1 MKKILTF
8 LLSFSCL
15 LAINAINVD
24 AATGRIDCD
33 DRTITVGEQIDIRVS
48 YQFAKKSTAK
58 FSVNSDDTS
67 VAKFNLTVFDS
78 GSDYSGV
85 MSGSKVAKLTATGP
99 GSVVLVA
106 SDVDVVENDSEE
118 SVSLRGGCT
127 IKVVA
132 KNSDN
137 NNNSNNNNS
146 NTNTN
151 TNNTNNN
158 APTSPSKPTTGQVSP
173 LKKSPNNLLSS
184 LNVDQ
189 GKLVPDFN
197 SKENNYT
204 VELNNSVKSINV
216 SGILADSKASS
227 KNLKQT
233 VNWTG
238 KEQTISIEVIAENG
252 SKNSYTIK
260 FIPSKEVLLE
270 RVFKSEKYQLNLND
284 ISLGSLTKVSKTV
297 NNNKYDIYSKNNLL
311 YAIASNN
318 NQHFLAKLDDK
329 LEIVELSK
337 LLSVNKELYSINI
350 NNDNITTTDSGLVN
364 GNFKI
369 SNEEFSGF
377 KFEDPALSK
386 YVLIQGS
393 KLGESTLERYIF
405 DTTNNQLFSIGNSLL
420 ISDNNYKDL
429 VNKFQTQ
436 LNETNKAKQV
446 QQNDKRIYILSIVVL
461 SFIGAML
468 GLVAL
473 KYKRLYNKIG
483 S

>member
-1 MKKILTF
+1 MKKIFKF

-15 LAINAINVD
+15 FALNSIHID

-33 DRTITVGEQIDIRVS
+33 DRTITVGEEIDIRVS

-85 MSGSKVAKLTATGP
+85 ISGSKVAKLTATGP

-118 SVSLRGGCT
+118 SVNLRGGCT
-127 IKVVA
+127 ITVVSK
-132 KNSDN
+132 KNENS
-137 NNNSNNNNS
+137 NNSNNSNND
-146 NTNTN
+146 
-151 TNNTNNN
+151 NN

-173 LKKSPNNLLSS
+173 LKKSPNNFLSNLS
-184 LNVDQ
+184 VDQ

-204 VELNNSVKSINV
+204 VELNSSIKTVNITGV
-216 SGILADSKASS
+216 LADSKASS
-227 KNLKQT
+227 RNLKQSI
-233 VNWTG
+233 NWDG
-238 KEQTISIEVIAENG
+238 KEHSISIDVVAENG
-252 SKNSYTIK
+252 NKNSYTVK
-260 FIPSKEVLLE
+260 FVPGKELLLE
-270 RVFKSEKYQLNLND
+270 RVFKNEKYKVNLND
-284 ISLGSLTKVSKTV
+284 AQLSGLTKVSKNV
-297 NNNKYDIYSKNNLL
+297 NNTKYDVYSKNNIL

-318 NQHFLAKLDDK
+318 NQQFLAKLDDK
-329 LEIVELSK
+329 LEIVELYK
-337 LLSVNKELYSINI
+337 LLNLNKELYAINI
-350 NNDNITTTDSGLVN
+350 NNDNILTSDSGLVN
-364 GNFKI
+364 GSFKI
-369 SNEEFSGF
+369 NNQEFSGF

-393 KLGESTLERYIF
+393 KLGESNIERYIF
-405 DTTNNQLFSIGNSLL
+405 NTTNSEVFAIGNSLL

-429 VNKFQTQ
+429 VNKFQAQ
-436 LNETNKAKQV
+436 LDETNKTKQV
-446 QQNDKRIYILSIVVL
+446 QQNDKRIYILSIIVL
-461 SFIGAML
+461 SFIGAFL

-473 KYKRLYNKIG
+473 KYKKLYNKIG